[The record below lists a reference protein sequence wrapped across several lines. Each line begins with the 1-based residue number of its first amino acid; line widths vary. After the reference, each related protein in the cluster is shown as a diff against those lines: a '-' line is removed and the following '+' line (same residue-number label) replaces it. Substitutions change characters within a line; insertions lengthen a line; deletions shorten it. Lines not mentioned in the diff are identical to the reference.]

1 MGTILEDVFLG
12 TAEKYNQ
19 KLEMLARMAQ
29 PEKWTYKRIQDKDPY
44 RILRNYIQYTYNR
57 LDEEGKIIS
66 SADGKYRCMNTGLLT
81 VYNQEIVAIF
91 AVNEMSGKQP
101 WFFNGFFKETDKF
114 FTTNFSELPPL
125 ADYCNN
131 VKDLIYDNT
140 LELNMRKEHII
151 DDNFDRFIEAGYSS
165 KELINVLLDAAK
177 VTLEKK
183 LKRNFKLALPFYYH
197 NTETGENKIQLLAP
211 LYFPGAPV
219 KLALVLNKI
228 KSSAKEYY
236 EGVTVLPVEWA
247 YMNSRLIVKPD
258 EEWAKIMDEI
268 TSADEAESIRKR
280 LTWLNR
286 YDSIKPSITINYYNY
301 LLKSFYNQNL
311 QLPSYGETI
320 FRLPNSLQAD
330 LLINHRRR

>member
-57 LDEEGKIIS
+57 LDEEGKIIF

-114 FTTNFSELPPL
+114 FTTNFSEPPPL

-151 DDNFDRFIEAGYSS
+151 DDNFDRFIEAGYNS

-268 TSADEAESIRKR
+268 TSADEAESIREAV
-280 LTWLNR
+280 
-286 YDSIKPSITINYYNY
+286 DMA
-301 LLKSFYNQNL
+301 
-311 QLPSYGETI
+311 E
-320 FRLPNSLQAD
+320 
-330 LLINHRRR
+330 

>member
-57 LDEEGKIIS
+57 LDEEGKIIF

-151 DDNFDRFIEAGYSS
+151 DDNFDRFIEAGYNS

-268 TSADEAESIRKR
+268 TSVDEAESIREAV
-280 LTWLNR
+280 
-286 YDSIKPSITINYYNY
+286 DMA
-301 LLKSFYNQNL
+301 
-311 QLPSYGETI
+311 E
-320 FRLPNSLQAD
+320 
-330 LLINHRRR
+330 